1 MILRYWHQVVK
12 FPATEFKNY
21 RKREGTSKITKRG
34 VLTPINGR
42 SITVESVT
50 SRPPADSSDI
60 SFDHG
65 AFGLTMH
72 TSKQ

>member
-12 FPATEFKNY
+12 RPPAEFTNY
-21 RKREGTSKITKRG
+21 RKREGKSKITKRRSESN
-34 VLTPINGR
+34 IKGR

-50 SRPPADSSDI
+50 SRPPADSSDTN
-60 SFDHG
+60 FDQG
-65 AFGLTMH
+65 AFGLTMQ

>member
-21 RKREGTSKITKRG
+21 RKREEKSKITKRR
-34 VLTPINGR
+34 VLSPIKTG
-42 SITVESVT
+42 ESVMR
-50 SRPPADSSDI
+50 RPPADSSDTN
-60 SFDHG
+60 FDRG